1 MMGARD
7 RAMTLAVVVAPCAAL
22 LCVLSVA
29 IAERSGGT
37 LFAAAPPANL
47 AEAAAM
53 GRGDDVARR
62 LQLGEDPF
70 AVYDLR
76 PEVISSAVRKA
87 TVGEAAMWSRQ
98 LLMIELL
105 DRGDAIGDTNRLEL
119 ACLALDLEV
128 DEEIVELLS
137 PGSSPDCVPQRA
149 RDRVL
154 ARTNSPTAS
163 NMR

>member
-1 MMGARD
+1 MKD
-7 RAMTLAVVVAPCAAL
+7 RLDRGLTLALAVPPCLAL
-22 LCVLSVA
+22 ACVLSVA
-29 IAERSGGT
+29 LAERAGGT
-37 LFAAAPPANL
+37 LFAATPPANL

-53 GRGDDVARR
+53 GRADDVARR
-62 LQLGEDPF
+62 LALGEDRF

-87 TVGEAAMWSRQ
+87 TVAEAAMWSRQ

-105 DRGDAIGDTNRLEL
+105 DRGKAIGDTNRLEL
-119 ACLALDLEV
+119 ACLGVDLGV
-128 DEEIVELLS
+128 DEEIIDHLS
-137 PGSSPDCVPQRA
+137 PGRPPDCVPEGA

-154 ARTNSPTAS
+154 ARTASSTAS